1 MKQRIFT
8 TIKEPSVIARVIK
21 RTPFEALSSDGTLA
35 AAVMVAAALCAVI
48 VANTPLYASVHHAFT
63 QSVGIWIANFY
74 VSMTFEAFINDFLMA
89 IFFLLVG
96 IELKYEMVVGQLRR
110 PRQALL
116 PMLAAVGGVCVPAL
130 IYTAFNWGKS
140 VHGWAIPIATDIAF
154 ALGVMSLLGKRV
166 APQTKVFF
174 QTLAIA
180 DDLSL
185 IHISEPTRRHHVS
198 RMPSSA

>member
-48 VANTPLYASVHHAFT
+48 VANTPLYTSVHYAFT
-63 QSVGIWIANFY
+63 QSLGIWIANFY

-110 PRQALL
+110 LVRLFYLCLQRLGECASRRLSIQLLTGEKASTDGQFLLLPILHLPLVLCRFWVSAWLLRLKSFSKHLLL
-116 PMLAAVGGVCVPAL
+116 PMTYWQL
-130 IYTAFNWGKS
+130 
-140 VHGWAIPIATDIAF
+140 
-154 ALGVMSLLGKRV
+154 
-166 APQTKVFF
+166 
-174 QTLAIA
+174 
-180 DDLSL
+180 
-185 IHISEPTRRHHVS
+185 
-198 RMPSSA
+198 